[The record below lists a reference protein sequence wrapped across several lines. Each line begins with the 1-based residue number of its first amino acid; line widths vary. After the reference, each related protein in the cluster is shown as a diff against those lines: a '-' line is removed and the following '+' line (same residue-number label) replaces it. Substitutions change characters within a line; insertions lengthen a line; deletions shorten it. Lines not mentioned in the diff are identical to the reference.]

1 MKRKVNSR
9 TLTLIL
15 LIGALICA
23 VFAGLAFANLF
34 DSKSK
39 NVDTASA
46 VSSLTRP
53 YWDSSNSSLG
63 TITTNAFSKDTI
75 VIPKSSSARTL
86 TIGGWNALQYNVTV
100 SASGGIS
107 VSGDTVTIP
116 ANFSMPNATIT
127 FTIKK
132 TYNHNWSSGAGTS
145 PAWLYIRLETPISM
159 PTLQSKSCVWSSH
172 SQTLSLS
179 SRTGIIVSSL
189 PTGWNISSTTGV
201 ITIPA
206 KTAVGS
212 YSIVVGP
219 DIDQGYKWTDGTT
232 TAKTL
237 KFSITKAGVAT
248 PWPETS
254 KATWSTSAQTFKLG
268 GDLTYVSVSLPTGW
282 TRSGTTVTIPANT
295 SAGDYAITFIA
306 DSNHNIYNGSN
317 PNTYMFTIERAAIS
331 MPALSASSKTWSS
344 NSQTVSLSTL
354 TYVSNVVLP
363 SGWTRSGSTITIPA
377 SKAVGTYNIGVVPD
391 DNHCW
396 SGGSIFSQNLSISIT
411 RAAIS
416 VPTLSNTSLAF
427 STSSQTFTL
436 STMTYIASVGL
447 PNSSWS
453 RSGTTVTVPASTQVG
468 SYNLSVTPDSNH
480 CWSDNSTTAKN
491 IAFAIIKATPT
502 ANPTV
507 AAGTYVAGNPL
518 SSVGISGTG
527 NVSGTFYWTDP
538 STILS
543 LGSAKY
549 EWTFEPADTHNYNNV
564 TGNATVAAVGM
575 DYITVTGAK
584 VKYKAYESFTQTGM
598 VVNAVAGS
606 TSRPVTG
613 YTLDIPYVADGRS
626 YFLVSDSGCE
636 VVITYSEGGK
646 TATAKLVI
654 TVEKAD
660 YDMSGV
666 SMSDA
671 AVTYDGN
678 SHSITYTGDLPTGVH
693 FNKYTYDGDA
703 VTGATKAGTYVVE
716 VQFTIDD
723 EDNYNVPE
731 LSATLVIKK
740 ATPTAIANVISGYYY
755 VGDTLSGVTITV
767 GTSSV
772 GGTIAWTNA
781 SGTITGVADSY
792 GWTFVPADTDNYT
805 NATGTVQVTAYYKL
819 TGITVTGAKTSYKAH
834 ESFDTT
840 GMVVTASYATGK
852 SETAVTDYTI
862 TYPTAGATEFV
873 ITDNG
878 KSITVTYSE
887 NGKTATAQIT
897 ITVNANEYDM
907 SGVSMDDLTVTYD
920 KDTHS
925 ITVEGTLPDGVT
937 VTGYTYNGVAGTG
950 ATNAGTYEVVAV
962 ITIADPD
969 NYKIP
974 SLSATLTINKATATL
989 DVSGVKTDYVYNG
1002 SQQTVD
1008 SGATVDNDEQ
1018 TIIYADNTFTTVAE
1032 GNGLTVNISVAES
1045 DNYLAASVTVT
1056 ITVAKA
1062 TPVLDVSG
1070 VKTDYVYTGEEQTID
1085 SGATV
1090 DNDEQ
1095 TIIYADNTFTTVAE
1109 GNGLTVKISVEESD
1123 NYLADEK
1130 EVQITVDKAT
1140 VENSVT
1146 FTDKTVTYNGKTH
1159 TLTVE
1164 GSLADDITVTY
1175 YYYGTTD
1182 EFTGETN
1189 VKYDG
1194 ADVAGYKVTVHFECT
1209 SGNYYDPTDMSAT
1222 LTINPYAV
1230 QAGEVGNVESE
1241 YAYKGE
1247 AWKPEPEVKVTLA
1260 DGEVTLE
1267 DSLYTVSYSTEDYVA
1282 GTNVTVTVEFD
1293 GNYSGVIEK
1302 EFEITKAELE
1312 IEWSESA
1319 SGYTYNGMRQGVSV
1333 ASVKGLAA
1341 KDAALGVPTV
1351 KYVGRGS
1358 TSYEENVLK
1367 PTNAG
1372 LYTVTAELDA
1382 SLFDNYEYS
1391 ADNVLSKQFSI
1402 KKADVTV
1409 SVDFKTPVSGTLYAG
1424 GGLPEIEIKGVASA
1438 GSLTVT
1444 GAVVWQQAGDEP
1456 PALDLGAND
1465 YVWIFTPDD
1474 DDNFNVKTGTIN
1486 ITAEQ
1491 ATVISLSVA
1500 WRDDIEIPEIYTTT
1514 KLSEI
1519 RQYLKVTGELAGN
1532 QGTVD
1537 IVGYQ
1542 ITGSWGNEQ
1551 SPAIDKAG
1559 TYFYTVA
1566 FNGKRATL
1574 LNVVYNAILIVD
1586 LKVEASSPDGIKKVY
1601 DGLDSFDRSSIK
1613 VTVVY
1618 NDGTE
1623 VEDVQDYKIV
1633 YQDDRDKLWAG
1644 DTQVIISYN
1653 NGSLSE
1659 DMQRVIDG
1667 LTVRMKDYDTSSI
1680 TVEDYTTDYDGSVK
1694 SYAIKG
1700 EFTVGTVT
1708 YTYAVLNSDGEWQ
1721 TVSSA
1726 AVINA
1731 GTYRVTVKFT
1741 LEGEENIAN
1750 YYDVA
1755 TRQITLTVNK
1765 VDYSGVEN
1773 ITLGSDSVDYDFGN
1787 SVASKITLENVPDGV
1802 ECVYEYK
1809 NSEGQILT
1817 AEEVVNAGSYTV
1829 TVSFVVDGNHYSIAP
1844 VTAEFTINKLS
1855 PAINPTVGGSLSQG
1869 TRLYQLTF
1877 ITDDGAVAGT
1887 FKWVNDEQELKAGI
1901 NRCYY
1906 VFTPDDN
1913 VNFETVKDYIDLNV
1927 GAVAE
1932 EGSQGG
1938 NVSAGLIAAISIA
1951 IAVAFLISLFALI
1964 IAVKSRNNAVPADDG
1979 GFYENASEDDLK

>member
-1 MKRKVNSR
+1 M
-9 TLTLIL
+9 
-15 LIGALICA
+15 
-23 VFAGLAFANLF
+23 
-34 DSKSK
+34 
-39 NVDTASA
+39 
-46 VSSLTRP
+46 
-53 YWDSSNSSLG
+53 
-63 TITTNAFSKDTI
+63 
-75 VIPKSSSARTL
+75 
-86 TIGGWNALQYNVTV
+86 
-100 SASGGIS
+100 
-107 VSGDTVTIP
+107 
-116 ANFSMPNATIT
+116 
-127 FTIKK
+127 
-132 TYNHNWSSGAGTS
+132 
-145 PAWLYIRLETPISM
+145 
-159 PTLQSKSCVWSSH
+159 
-172 SQTLSLS
+172 
-179 SRTGIIVSSL
+179 
-189 PTGWNISSTTGV
+189 
-201 ITIPA
+201 
-206 KTAVGS
+206 
-212 YSIVVGP
+212 
-219 DIDQGYKWTDGTT
+219 
-232 TAKTL
+232 
-237 KFSITKAGVAT
+237 
-248 PWPETS
+248 
-254 KATWSTSAQTFKLG
+254 
-268 GDLTYVSVSLPTGW
+268 
-282 TRSGTTVTIPANT
+282 
-295 SAGDYAITFIA
+295 
-306 DSNHNIYNGSN
+306 
-317 PNTYMFTIERAAIS
+317 
-331 MPALSASSKTWSS
+331 
-344 NSQTVSLSTL
+344 
-354 TYVSNVVLP
+354 
-363 SGWTRSGSTITIPA
+363 
-377 SKAVGTYNIGVVPD
+377 
-391 DNHCW
+391 
-396 SGGSIFSQNLSISIT
+396 
-411 RAAIS
+411 
-416 VPTLSNTSLAF
+416 
-427 STSSQTFTL
+427 
-436 STMTYIASVGL
+436 
-447 PNSSWS
+447 
-453 RSGTTVTVPASTQVG
+453 
-468 SYNLSVTPDSNH
+468 
-480 CWSDNSTTAKN
+480 
-491 IAFAIIKATPT
+491 
-502 ANPTV
+502 
-507 AAGTYVAGNPL
+507 
-518 SSVGISGTG
+518 
-527 NVSGTFYWTDP
+527 
-538 STILS
+538 
-543 LGSAKY
+543 
-549 EWTFEPADTHNYNNV
+549 
-564 TGNATVAAVGM
+564 
-575 DYITVTGAK
+575 
-584 VKYKAYESFTQTGM
+584 
-598 VVNAVAGS
+598 
-606 TSRPVTG
+606 
-613 YTLDIPYVADGRS
+613 
-626 YFLVSDSGCE
+626 
-636 VVITYSEGGK
+636 
-646 TATAKLVI
+646 
-654 TVEKAD
+654 
-660 YDMSGV
+660 
-666 SMSDA
+666 
-671 AVTYDGN
+671 
-678 SHSITYTGDLPTGVH
+678 
-693 FNKYTYDGDA
+693 
-703 VTGATKAGTYVVE
+703 
-716 VQFTIDD
+716 
-723 EDNYNVPE
+723 
-731 LSATLVIKK
+731 
-740 ATPTAIANVISGYYY
+740 
-755 VGDTLSGVTITV
+755 TITV

-1002 SQQTVD
+1002 SQQTV
-1008 SGATVDNDEQ
+1008 
-1018 TIIYADNTFTTVAE
+1018 
-1032 GNGLTVNISVAES
+1032 
-1045 DNYLAASVTVT
+1045 
-1056 ITVAKA
+1056 
-1062 TPVLDVSG
+1062 
-1070 VKTDYVYTGEEQTID
+1070 D

>member
-46 VSSLTRP
+46 VTSLTRP

-63 TITTNAFSKDTI
+63 TITTSAFSKDTI

-86 TIGGWNALQYNVTV
+86 TIGGWNALQYAVTV

-116 ANFSMPNATIT
+116 ANFGATGATIT
-127 FTIKK
+127 FTIKQ
-132 TYNHNWSSGAGTS
+132 TYNYNWSSGAGTS
-145 PAWLYIRLETPISM
+145 PAWLYIKLETRIPVPILES
-159 PTLQSKSCVWSSH
+159 TSRVWSSR

-179 SRTGIIVSSL
+179 SITGIIVSS
-189 PTGWNISSTTGV
+189 PTGWNISNITGV

-212 YSIVVGP
+212 YSILVGP
-219 DIDQGYKWTDGTT
+219 DVDQGYKWTDGTAT
-232 TAKTL
+232 VKTL

-248 PWPETS
+248 PWLET
-254 KATWSTSAQTFKLG
+254 KQATWSTSAQTFKLG
-268 GDLTYVSVSLPTGW
+268 GDLTYVSVGLPTGW
-282 TRSGTTVTIPANT
+282 TRNGTTVTIPANT
-295 SAGDYAITFIA
+295 SVGSYSIIFTA
-306 DSNHNIYNGSN
+306 DSNHNIYDGNN
-317 PNTYMFTIERAAIS
+317 PNTVIFTIERAAIS
-331 MPALSASSKTWSS
+331 MPDLSEYSKTWSS
-344 NSQTVSLSTL
+344 NSQTVSLSTV
-354 TYVSNVVLP
+354 TYISNVELP
-363 SGWTRSGSTITIPA
+363 SGWTRSGLTITIPA
-377 SKAVGTYNIGVVPD
+377 SKAVGTYHIAVTPD
-391 DNHCW
+391 GNHCW
-396 SGGSIFSQNLSISIT
+396 STGGISPQRLQISIM

-480 CWSDNSTTAKN
+480 CWSDNWTGAKT
-491 IAFAIIKATPT
+491 IVFTITKATPT

-527 NVSGTFYWTDP
+527 SVSGTFYWTDP

-613 YTLDIPYVADGRS
+613 YTLDIPYAADGRS

-666 SMSDA
+666 TMADDT
-671 AVTYDGN
+671 VTYDGN
-678 SHSITYTGDLPTGVH
+678 AHSITYSGELPSGVH
-693 FNKYTYDGDA
+693 FSKYTYNGEA
-703 VTGATKAGTYVVE
+703 VTEVTKAGTYAVAA
-716 VQFTIDD
+716 QFTIDD
-723 EDNYNVPE
+723 AANYNVPE
-731 LSATLVIKK
+731 LTASLVINK
-740 ATPTAIANVISGYYY
+740 AAPTATVNVLSGTYY
-755 VGDTLSGVTITV
+755 VGDGLSGVVISV
-767 GTSSV
+767 GESSV
-772 GGTIAWTNA
+772 GGSVSWTNA
-781 SGTITGVADSY
+781 NGTITGLSDSY
-792 GWTFVPADTDNYT
+792 GWTFVPVDTDNYLT
-805 NATGTVQVTAYYKL
+805 VTGAAQVIACYKL
-819 TGITVTGAKTSYKAH
+819 TGITVTGAKTSYKAY
-834 ESFDTT
+834 ESFDAT
-840 GMVVTASYATGK
+840 GMVVTASYAAGKADTVVTGYTVTYPTEGATHFIISDDGK
-852 SETAVTDYTI
+852 SVTI
-862 TYPTAGATEFV
+862 TYT
-873 ITDNG
+873 
-878 KSITVTYSE
+878 E
-887 NGKTATAQIT
+887 NGKTATAEIT
-897 ITVNANEYDM
+897 ISIDANEYDM
-907 SGVSMDDLTVTYD
+907 TGVSMDDITVTYD
-920 KDTHS
+920 GTAHS
-925 ITVEGTLPDGVT
+925 IIVTGTLPHGVT

-962 ITIADPD
+962 IAIADPD

-1109 GNGLTVKISVEESD
+1109 GDGLTVKISVEESD

-1146 FTDKTVTYNGKTH
+1146 FTDKTVTYNGKPH

-1209 SGNYYDPTDMSAT
+1209 SGNYYDPKDMSAT

-1787 SVASKITLENVPDGV
+1787 SVASKITLKNVPDGV

>member
-46 VSSLTRP
+46 VTSLTRP

-63 TITTNAFSKDTI
+63 TITTGAFSKDTI

-116 ANFSMPNATIT
+116 ANFSTGSATIT
-127 FTIKK
+127 FTIKR
-132 TYNHNWSSGAGTS
+132 TYDHNWSSGAGTS
-145 PAWLYIRLETPISM
+145 PAWLYIKFETRIPV
-159 PTLQSKSCVWSSH
+159 PTLQSTSRVWSSR

-179 SRTGIIVSSL
+179 SRTGIIVSP
-189 PTGWNISSTTGV
+189 PTGWNISNTTGV

-212 YSIVVGP
+212 YSILVGP
-219 DIDQGYKWTDGTT
+219 DIDQGYKWDDGTAT
-232 TAKTL
+232 VKTL

-248 PWPETS
+248 PWLETK

-268 GDLTYVSVSLPTGW
+268 GDLTYVSVGLPTGW
-282 TRSGTTVTIPANT
+282 TRNGTTVTIPANT
-295 SAGDYAITFIA
+295 SAGSYSIVFTA
-306 DSNHNIYNGSN
+306 DSNHNIYDGNN
-317 PNTYMFTIERAAIS
+317 PNTVIFTIERAAIS
-331 MPALSASSKTWSS
+331 MPDLSAISKTWSS
-344 NSQTVSLSTL
+344 NSQTVSLSTV
-354 TYVSNVVLP
+354 TYISNVELP

-377 SKAVGTYNIGVVPD
+377 GKAVGSYTIAVTPD
-391 DNHCW
+391 GNHCW
-396 SGGSIFSQNLSISIT
+396 STGGISPQRLQISIMH
-411 RAAIS
+411 AAIS
-416 VPTLSNTSLAF
+416 TPTLSNTSLAF

-480 CWSDNSTTAKN
+480 CWPDNWTGAKT
-491 IAFAIIKATPT
+491 IVFTITKATPT

-527 NVSGTFYWTDP
+527 SVSGTFYWTDP

-613 YTLDIPYVADGRS
+613 YTLDIPYAADGRS

-703 VTGATKAGTYVVE
+703 ATGATKAGTYVVE

-740 ATPTAIANVISGYYY
+740 ATPTATANVISGYYY

-920 KDTHS
+920 KDSHS

-1002 SQQTVD
+1002 SQQTV
-1008 SGATVDNDEQ
+1008 
-1018 TIIYADNTFTTVAE
+1018 
-1032 GNGLTVNISVAES
+1032 
-1045 DNYLAASVTVT
+1045 
-1056 ITVAKA
+1056 
-1062 TPVLDVSG
+1062 
-1070 VKTDYVYTGEEQTID
+1070 D

-1312 IEWSESA
+1312 IEWNESA

-1542 ITGSWGNEQ
+1542 IKGSWGNEQ

-1601 DGLDSFDRSSIK
+1601 DGLDGFDRSSIK

-1773 ITLGSDSVDYDFGN
+1773 IKLGSDSVDYDFGN
-1787 SVASKITLENVPDGV
+1787 SVASKITLKNVPDGV